1 MFLLIPLL
9 TLALITSV
17 FLIAPL
23 GVDRL
28 ADRTVC
34 LALSPPDAVF
44 SRPPRAVAPSPPTLV
59 IRPEL
64 SRVRRFGPRLTFFAA
79 GLPPELP
86 PPPAK
91 RPRLSRL

>member
-1 MFLLIPLL
+1 LLWPVRLAILFGADFTPLF
-9 TLALITSV
+9 TLA
-17 FLIAPL
+17 
-23 GVDRL
+23 
-28 ADRTVC
+28 VC
-34 LALSPPDAVF
+34 FALSPPDAVF
-44 SRPPRAVAPSPPTLV
+44 NLPPRAVAPSPPTEV
-59 IRPEL
+59 MRPEL